1 MIETRLLHY
10 FLAVAKFRS
19 ITKAAENLHVSQ
31 PTLSKQLMELERQIG
46 QPLLIRGK
54 KSITLTEAGT
64 FLQRRAIEILR
75 LIEETDRTLN
85 SKDSVLTGDI
95 HVGCAEAPAASY
107 VGQVFA
113 EMQKQHPDIR
123 LHLYSED
130 ANRLMERLDSG
141 MLDIALFTGP
151 IPHEEYDH
159 WMYPIEDSWG
169 LLMPEDH
176 PLAAQ
181 ETVSLEDVYQVP
193 LIFPLRIYASPW
205 APAEFVIKREAL
217 HVVATYNS
225 IGGARHLV
233 QQGVGCGFCLSKV
246 LTQEMRMDG
255 LAYRPLV
262 PKISVKLSIITKK
275 NLTLSPAA
283 GEFLTKLRKTLENV

>member
-19 ITKAAENLHVSQ
+19 ITKAAENLHLSQ

-54 KSITLTEAGT
+54 KNIALTDAGI

-75 LIEETDRTLN
+75 LIEDTDRILN
-85 SKDSVLTGDI
+85 SADSSLTGDI
-95 HVGCAEAPAASY
+95 HVGCAEAPAAAY
-107 VGQVFA
+107 VGQVYA
-113 EMQKQHPDIR
+113 ELRKYHPDLR

-141 MLDIALFTGP
+141 ELDIALFTGP
-151 IPHEEYDH
+151 ILHEKYDH
-159 WMYPIEDSWG
+159 WTFPISDSWG

-181 ETVSLEDVYQVP
+181 ETVSVEDVYQVP
-193 LIFPLRIYASPW
+193 LIFPLRIYVSPW
-205 APAEFVIKREAL
+205 APAEFVIRREAL

-233 QQGVGCGFCLSKV
+233 QQGVGCGFCLSNV
-246 LTQEMRMDG
+246 LTQEMRMEG
-255 LAYRPLV
+255 LAYRPLE
-262 PKISVKLSIITKK
+262 PKISVNLSIITKK
-275 NLTLSPAA
+275 HRTLSPAA
-283 GEFLTKLRKTLENV
+283 DEFLTRLREKLLTV